1 MENHNPGQN
10 NDAVDD
16 ILSRIED
23 VADWLKH
30 EAQLL
35 ATPPE
40 PEKKEVSVRRYRVPA
55 SVRLH
60 RRPTYL
66 LRGT

>member
-1 MENHNPGQN
+1 MENHNSGQN

-16 ILSRIED
+16 ILWRIES

-35 ATPPE
+35 ATPTE
-40 PEKKEVSVRRYRVPA
+40 PGKREVSVRRYRVPA
-55 SVRLH
+55 SARLH
-60 RRPTYL
+60 RRPTHL
-66 LRGT
+66 LRGI